1 MLTVHNSIPF
11 SSKSVITSI
20 NEKTLDYK
28 NASHT
33 ASAYNNLG
41 ELSMASIKRRSFTT
55 LLGGSMLAAPGIM
68 RASRADAPLKVGFV
82 YLGPV
87 GDFGWT
93 YQHDVGRQIAASAFG
108 PAVETSYVE
117 NVPEAPESQAVFQS
131 LAASGHKLIFGTSFG
146 YMNYMVKVAADYP
159 DVKFEHCTGYKR
171 APNLATYDIR
181 FYQGRYVQG
190 VIAGKLSKAGVAGY
204 VASVP
209 VPEVVQGMDAFLLGM
224 QSVNPK
230 AKLKF
235 IMIDSWYDPGKE
247 GDAAKALI
255 DQGCDILTQH
265 TDSPAPLQ
273 TAASRGIKAFG
284 EATDMVSFAPK
295 TQLTACVN
303 EWGGYYTK
311 RIKAVLAGN
320 WTSIDTWGG
329 FDVGMLQMAP
339 FRNMPADVAA
349 LATETVANITSGKNK
364 IFTGPL
370 TDQSGKVFLP
380 AGTTMDDGTLAGIQT
395 LVAGIDGQLS

>member
-1 MLTVHNSIPF
+1 MPSL
-11 SSKSVITSI
+11 
-20 NEKTLDYK
+20 
-28 NASHT
+28 
-33 ASAYNNLG
+33 
-41 ELSMASIKRRSFTT
+41 KRRGFTT
-55 LLGGSMLAAPGIM
+55 ILAGAALAAPGIL
-68 RASRADAPLKVGFV
+68 RASRADAPVKIGFV

-93 YQHDVGRQIAASAFG
+93 YQHDVGRKLAAAALG
-108 PAVETSYVE
+108 PAIETSYVE
-117 NVPEAPESQAVFQS
+117 NVPEAPECQAVFEN

-146 YMNYMVKVAADYP
+146 YMNYMVKVAAQFP
-159 DVKFEHCTGYKR
+159 GIKFEHCTGYKD
-171 APNLATYDIR
+171 AANLATYNIR

-190 VIAGKLSKAGVAGY
+190 VIAGKLSKAGLAGY
-204 VASVP
+204 VGSVP

-273 TAASRGIKAFG
+273 VAASRGIKGFG
-284 EATDMVSFAPK
+284 ESTDMFSFAP
-295 TQLTACVN
+295 TAELTANVN
-303 EWGGYYTK
+303 EWGGYYTQ
-311 RIKAVLAGN
+311 RIKALLAGT
-320 WTSIDTWGG
+320 WKTTDTWGG
-329 FDVGMLQMAP
+329 FDLGMLKMAP
-339 FRNMPADVAA
+339 FRNMPADVAT
-349 LATETVANITSGKNK
+349 LATQTVADISSGKNK

-370 TDQSGKVFLP
+370 TAQDGSTFLP
-380 AGTTMDDGTLAGIQT
+380 AAQTMDDATLSGLQT
-395 LVAGIDGQLS
+395 LITGIDGKLS